1 MNINRPWSS
10 VVGVHSSYQGLET
23 SSRDQG
29 LLSWMHTHTQPKRQL
44 LLQRTYCGH
53 SKPDSALQKQ
63 SKWGINPGK
72 PE

>member
-29 LLSWMHTHTQPKRQL
+29 LLSWMHTHTAKKTTLASKNLLWARQ
-44 LLQRTYCGH
+44 
-53 SKPDSALQKQ
+53 A
-63 SKWGINPGK
+63 
-72 PE
+72 